1 MGSLLGKVRLP
12 HLIAIGVIAVVLG
25 GGLPSKWFGLISS
38 EVNQVERLRTCLERH
53 SVEFVSLVTSIG
65 DAQSFLNK
73 SHGARAHAVHVAE
86 REGRLQRREGRA
98 ILACTRTVSR

>member
-1 MGSLLGKVRLP
+1 MGSLLGKLRLP
-12 HLIAIGVIAVVLG
+12 HLIAIGVIGVVLA

-38 EVNQVERLRTCLERH
+38 EVNQVARLRTCLERH

-65 DAQSFLNK
+65 DAQSLLNK
-73 SHGARAHAVHVAE
+73 SQGARVRAVHVAE

-98 ILACTRTVSR
+98 IVACAHTVSR